1 MFDSGQQAIYQSIAA
16 AEYRELLASTKTKQ
30 RLISSSATMASSW
43 LLAFPTTPEL
53 TLTDEEFRFAIK
65 HRLGLPCA
73 DDLPLSCRCNKSL
86 MDDPA
91 HFHSCHLLKRTAIT
105 ARHDMIV
112 RSLANFFR
120 MVGAVVHIEPRI
132 IGFERRRPDLDII
145 SADRSLLI
153 DVAVAHPAAPS
164 RNSLTPL
171 AAAASTEAT
180 KVGKYGV
187 LAAARAATFLPFVME
202 SFGAFGKEALKV
214 LHILHKAAAN
224 ASSSPLL
231 SDSRLPDP
239 LCCSSTRQLP
249 NRQARRGRRQ
259 SRRMG
264 SPQV

>member
-1 MFDSGQQAIYQSIAA
+1 
-16 AEYRELLASTKTKQ
+16 
-30 RLISSSATMASSW
+30 
-43 LLAFPTTPEL
+43 
-53 TLTDEEFRFAIK
+53 
-65 HRLGLPCA
+65 
-73 DDLPLSCRCNKSL
+73 
-86 MDDPA
+86 
-91 HFHSCHLLKRTAIT
+91 
-105 ARHDMIV
+105 
-112 RSLANFFR
+112 

-224 ASSSPLL
+224 ATLPLL
-231 SDSRLPDP
+231 RTHVYQTLSVALQRGNSLIAKRGVDAKAAAWDRPRFSHGAAAAAAPVALADP
-239 LCCSSTRQLP
+239 P
-249 NRQARRGRRQ
+249 
-259 SRRMG
+259 
-264 SPQV
+264 